1 MSGIPLRLIVALL
14 LALGCA
20 GPALAQR
27 WNIDSSVEAQATLTN
42 NANYDV
48 GAQSEGDLIF
58 NVRPAVSFTREGSR
72 LRVAGAASLNAVWY
86 VDGVQTNRVLPQ
98 ANILANLEAIDQLF
112 FIEAALLAN
121 QSVLNPFLPT
131 SAADSTFNKYTYVQ
145 GRVSPYL
152 QGNVGNNWRYL
163 VRSDNS
169 YTYSTQADAQLD
181 NAYYGRHVA
190 EVVRVATT
198 ARRVVTGSKQRDPL
212 LRSTRRGRSD
222 ARYRPGNGQLRVYA
236 AIYRRLARRL

>member
-1 MSGIPLRLIVALL
+1 M
-14 LALGCA
+14 
-20 GPALAQR
+20 
-27 WNIDSSVEAQATLTN
+27 
-42 NANYDV
+42 
-48 GAQSEGDLIF
+48 
-58 NVRPAVSFTREGSR
+58 
-72 LRVAGAASLNAVWY
+72 RVAGAASLNALWY

-112 FIEAALLAN
+112 FIEAALVAN

-145 GRVSPYL
+145 GRISPYL
-152 QGNVGNNWRYL
+152 EGNVGNNWRYL

-169 YTYSTQADAQLD
+169 YTYSTQTDSQLD
-181 NAYYGRHVA
+181 NSYFGQHVA
-190 EVVRVATT
+190 RSSSRRKT

-236 AIYRRLARRL
+236 AI